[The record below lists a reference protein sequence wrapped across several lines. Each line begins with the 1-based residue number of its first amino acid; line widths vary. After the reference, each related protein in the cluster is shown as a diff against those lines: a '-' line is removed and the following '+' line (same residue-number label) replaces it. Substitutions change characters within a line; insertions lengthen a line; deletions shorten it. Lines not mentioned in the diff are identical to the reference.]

1 MNILKEKIKKDAFT
15 FREIEVLR
23 LIADG
28 LTNQEISQ
36 KLHVSAETVKWYA
49 KQIYSKLGVKN
60 RIQAALKADEIG
72 LLEFSKGY
80 SRREEGKQRLG
91 KLPAQLTSFIG
102 RKKEV
107 AQIQDLIMK
116 NRLMTLTGP
125 GGVGKTR
132 LALQVANT
140 LFDYFR
146 EGIWLVELAKIS
158 EPERVVSTI
167 ANSLK
172 ISERNEV
179 TLVDTLKNYLSSK
192 KLLLVIDNFEH
203 LLGAVPLIG
212 EILASAPNV
221 SILATS
227 RERLHVNGE
236 VEYPVVP
243 LELPDKQNSKSSQN
257 YDAIALFIERTQSV
271 KLGHEIQEDQIE
283 SVVEICRLLDG
294 LPLAIELAVPLV
306 KLFTPAKI
314 AEQLKQGLGILPT
327 GPRNLPDRQQTLRAT
342 LDWSINL
349 LSRDEKI
356 LFTNLA
362 VFRGGATLEAID
374 SICGKQIRTSIF
386 KILFSLVDRN
396 LLLPKEKW
404 DGEMYFAMLETTRQL
419 NQERL
424 NEDKNVDII
433 HRSHA
438 EYYVDL
444 VERAMDEYSTPRHVY
459 WYRRLQVEQENIR
472 SAYDWTI
479 ENDEYELGLRLAS
492 ATIRYWRNFGFQKEG
507 LVWVET
513 ALDLAKQAPA
523 LLRGGALK
531 SAGDYCID
539 LDQVEKGKGYLS
551 EALEIFRQLD
561 NQKNIAWCMA
571 LIGLLSSGSQ
581 SEITKGLDLI
591 QESFNV
597 FQQLNDLSGMTH
609 ACNLLG
615 ELARM
620 GEDYE
625 MAEYYYN
632 KCLELAK
639 ETGERVTEGIQ
650 YANLGMLAYQKGLY
664 ELAETLNKQGISI
677 FLEIGAYYGIYYD
690 VGGLAGA
697 ALGLGNPKR
706 SARLLGISNMGLGA
720 LESLHQQADRAV
732 IQYILDG
739 TKRALDENAF
749 MKAWSEGQNMTV
761 QEAFAY
767 ALALPY

>member
-1 MNILKEKIKKDAFT
+1 MNIPKEKIKKDAFT

-257 YDAIALFIERTQSV
+257 YDAIALFIERAQSV

-433 HRSHA
+433 HT
-438 EYYVDL
+438 
-444 VERAMDEYSTPRHVY
+444 M
-459 WYRRLQVEQENIR
+459 WI
-472 SAYDWTI
+472 
-479 ENDEYELGLRLAS
+479 
-492 ATIRYWRNFGFQKEG
+492 
-507 LVWVET
+507 
-513 ALDLAKQAPA
+513 
-523 LLRGGALK
+523 
-531 SAGDYCID
+531 
-539 LDQVEKGKGYLS
+539 
-551 EALEIFRQLD
+551 
-561 NQKNIAWCMA
+561 
-571 LIGLLSSGSQ
+571 
-581 SEITKGLDLI
+581 
-591 QESFNV
+591 
-597 FQQLNDLSGMTH
+597 
-609 ACNLLG
+609 
-615 ELARM
+615 
-620 GEDYE
+620 
-625 MAEYYYN
+625 
-632 KCLELAK
+632 
-639 ETGERVTEGIQ
+639 
-650 YANLGMLAYQKGLY
+650 
-664 ELAETLNKQGISI
+664 
-677 FLEIGAYYGIYYD
+677 
-690 VGGLAGA
+690 
-697 ALGLGNPKR
+697 
-706 SARLLGISNMGLGA
+706 
-720 LESLHQQADRAV
+720 
-732 IQYILDG
+732 
-739 TKRALDENAF
+739 
-749 MKAWSEGQNMTV
+749 
-761 QEAFAY
+761 
-767 ALALPY
+767 